1 MMHSKR
7 FFRTFR
13 WLNRPAW
20 AAGFLAVGLAVN
32 ACATPDSAAAGPAP
46 EVTVS
51 RGTILAMRPV
61 QTGSVSMGAGT
72 TVLNGLAQAA
82 SASAGINGQGINAG
96 TDTGAG
102 AAVDFVVRETG
113 GAIIAVVQ
121 TNEQHF
127 RIGDPVEIRHADRT
141 RLTRPGI

>member
-1 MMHSKR
+1 MMHSNR
-7 FFRTFR
+7 FFRAFR
-13 WLNRPAW
+13 WLDRPAC

-61 QTGSVSMGAGT
+61 QTGMGAGT
-72 TVLNGLAQAA
+72 TVLNGLARTA
-82 SASAGINGQGINAG
+82 SASPGINGQGINAG
-96 TDTGAG
+96 TDTDAG

-127 RIGDPVEIRHADRT
+127 RVGDPVEIRHADRT
-141 RLTRPGI
+141 RLTRPGV